1 MDEADPET
9 RDFINQYLDYSKLL
23 GFALVQATEEVS
35 STMGRML
42 DYFSTS
48 SGNMAD

>member
-9 RDFINQYLDYSKLL
+9 RDFIDQYLNYSKLL
-23 GFALVQATEEVS
+23 GFALVQAKEEVS

-42 DYFSTS
+42 DYFSMS
-48 SGNMAD
+48 SGSTDD